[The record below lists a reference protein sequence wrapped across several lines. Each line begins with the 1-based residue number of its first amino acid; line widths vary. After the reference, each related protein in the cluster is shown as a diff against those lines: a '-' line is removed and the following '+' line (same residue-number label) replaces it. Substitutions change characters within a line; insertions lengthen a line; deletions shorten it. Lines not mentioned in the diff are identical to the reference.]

1 MRALKVIYTNISKYK
16 KMKGWGKLLLE
27 YLKIKYIYKMKVVS
41 HVNSTNDYSIF
52 DAIEGNR
59 VVNQLHVERLKTSF
73 AKSYLMSPILVNDK
87 YQIIDGQ
94 HRFNAA
100 KALNLPIHFI
110 VANGYG
116 LREVQTLNTNMKNW
130 KKEDYL
136 HAYCDLGYE
145 EYLKMK
151 QFMQDFPDFGIAV
164 AEQLLTNTV
173 NGTNNRGTIKIQG
186 KTRGVLRH
194 FQEGELRI
202 PDLLLAY
209 DNAEKI
215 MMFKPYYDGFNRN
228 VFVASMIGMFK
239 HQNYNH
245 SQMIQKVKNN
255 PTALTH
261 CSNVTQYKIL
271 IEEIYNFRSREKVS
285 LRF

>member
-1 MRALKVIYTNISKYK
+1 MTIYRNTK

-27 YLKIKYIYKMKVVS
+27 YLKITYIYKMKVVN

-52 DAIEGNR
+52 ASIEGNR
-59 VVNQLHVERLKTSF
+59 VVNKLHVERLKTSF
-73 AKSYLMSPILVNDK
+73 EKSYLMSPILVNEK

-100 KALNLPIHFI
+100 KALKLPVHFI

-136 HAYCDLGYE
+136 HAYCDLGYD

-164 AEQLLTNTV
+164 AEQLITNTV
-173 NGTNNRGTIKIQG
+173 GGANNSRSMKIQG
-186 KTRGVLRH
+186 DVIKGKLRD

-202 PDLLLAY
+202 PNLILAY

-215 MMFKPYYDGFNRN
+215 MMFKPYYDGFNRKG
-228 VFVASMIGMFK
+228 FVASMIGMFK
-239 HQNYNH
+239 HENYNH

-255 PTALTH
+255 PIALTH

-271 IEEIYNFRSREKVS
+271 IEEIYNFRSRVKVS

>member
-1 MRALKVIYTNISKYK
+1 
-16 KMKGWGKLLLE
+16 
-27 YLKIKYIYKMKVVS
+27 MKVVN

-52 DAIEGNR
+52 AQIEGNR
-59 VVNQLHVERLKTSF
+59 VVNKLHVERLKTSF
-73 AKSYLMSPILVNDK
+73 QKSYLMSPIIVNQK
-87 YQIIDGQ
+87 YEIIDGQ

-100 KALNLPIHFI
+100 KALGLPVNFI
-110 VANGYG
+110 VTNGYG
-116 LREVQTLNTNMKNW
+116 LREVQMLNTNMKNW

-173 NGTNNRGTIKIQG
+173 GGANNRGHAAKIDG
-186 KTRGVLRH
+186 KTTGRLRN
-194 FQEGELRI
+194 FQEGELEI
-202 PDLLLAY
+202 PDLELAY
-209 DNAEKI
+209 ENGEKI
-215 MMFKPYYDGFNRN
+215 MMFKPYYDGFNRT
-228 VFVASMIGMFK
+228 VFVAAMIGMFK
-239 HQNYNH
+239 HENYNH
-245 SQMIQKVKNN
+245 SQMITKVKNN

>member
-1 MRALKVIYTNISKYK
+1 
-16 KMKGWGKLLLE
+16 
-27 YLKIKYIYKMKVVS
+27 MKVVN

-52 DAIEGNR
+52 TQIEGNR
-59 VVNQLHVERLKTSF
+59 VVNKLHVERLKTSF
-73 AKSYLMSPILVNDK
+73 QKSYLMSPIIVNQK
-87 YQIIDGQ
+87 YEIIDGQ

-100 KALNLPIHFI
+100 KALGLPVNFI
-110 VANGYG
+110 VTNGYG
-116 LREVQTLNTNMKNW
+116 LREVQMLNTNMKNW

-173 NGTNNRGTIKIQG
+173 GGVNNRGYAVKIDG
-186 KTRGVLRH
+186 KKTGRLRN
-194 FQEGELRI
+194 FQEGELEI
-202 PDLLLAY
+202 PDLELAY
-209 DNAEKI
+209 KNGEKI
-215 MMFKPYYDGFNRN
+215 MMFKPYYDGFNRT

-239 HQNYNH
+239 HENYNH

-255 PTALTH
+255 STALTH

>member
-1 MRALKVIYTNISKYK
+1 
-16 KMKGWGKLLLE
+16 
-27 YLKIKYIYKMKVVS
+27 MKVVN

-52 DAIEGNR
+52 AQIEGNR
-59 VVNQLHVERLKTSF
+59 VVNKLHVERLKTSF
-73 AKSYLMSPILVNDK
+73 QKNYLMSPIIVNQK
-87 YQIIDGQ
+87 YEIIDGQ

-100 KALNLPIHFI
+100 KALGLPVNFI
-110 VANGYG
+110 VVNGYG
-116 LREVQTLNTNMKNW
+116 LREVQMLNTNMKNW

-151 QFMQDFPDFGIAV
+151 KFMQDFPDFGIAV

-173 NGTNNRGTIKIQG
+173 GGVNNRGYAAKIDG
-186 KTRGVLRH
+186 KITGRLRN
-194 FQEGELRI
+194 FQEGELEI
-202 PDLLLAY
+202 PNLELAY
-209 DNAEKI
+209 ENAEKI
-215 MMFKPYYDGFNRN
+215 MMFKPYYDGFNRT
-228 VFVASMIGMFK
+228 VFVASMIGIFK
-239 HQNYNH
+239 NENYNH

-255 PTALTH
+255 PTFLTH

-271 IEEIYNFRSREKVS
+271 IEEIYNFRSRYKVS